1 MKKLLL
7 FVFLGLGTAAY
18 AQVEKGDINV
28 TANVNF
34 TSQKF
39 KDFDEALNMTNFNI
53 RGGYYFTNNL
63 EAGVTFTISGTKFGD
78 FVDQTST
85 GFGPYAVWNFL
96 TSGGKMLPYV
106 GANYLRMDMGQEG
119 IDPINQIG
127 GFGGVKYFL
136 TEAVNIDT
144 NINYT
149 SWLGDIEGSSI
160 IVNVGI
166 GINFGKL
173 K

>member
-7 FVFLGLGTAAY
+7 IVFLGFGTAAY
-18 AQVEKGDINV
+18 AQVEKGDINA

-34 TSQKF
+34 SSQKF
-39 KDFDEALNMTNFNI
+39 KDFDDAMNMTNFNI
-53 RGGYYFTNNL
+53 RGGYYFTNNI
-63 EAGVTFTISGTKFGD
+63 EAGISFTISGTKMGD
-78 FVDQTST
+78 LIDQTT
-85 GFGPYAVWNFL
+85 VGYGPYAVYNFL
-96 TSGGKMLPYV
+96 TSDGKLLPDV
-106 GANYLRMDMGQEG
+106 GANFLHMDMGQEG

-127 GFGGVKYFL
+127 AFGGVKYFL
-136 TEAVNIDT
+136 TEVVNIDT
-144 NINYT
+144 NLNYT

-160 IVNVGI
+160 ILNVGI